1 MAPFKDLRFLL
12 TGLSTLD
19 SATLK
24 RQVIGLFTLSK
35 WWCESFQHLTPF
47 DLFKRIQL
55 TNLSQL
61 LKGNLSSKK
70 MDPVS
75 FTSLSHYS
83 KSQHFV
89 QKLQKFSSEDHK
101 IRPKNLEKV
110 QEIRPQNFFK
120 SKCSVKIH
128 FWTKIGLLLSC
139 GFHLDEVRR
148 VWYKGWKLEKA
159 FETNK
164 HQISSTPLCLPWD
177 LWNTIE
183 ANKRLGN
190 SIDVKYLF
198 RYITSGPLHRS
209 KVSGPS
215 ELQNLEIF
223 GQKSRQNE
231 GRVFTNF
238 L

>member
-83 KSQHFV
+83 KSPHFV
-89 QKLQKFSSEDHK
+89 QKSTFLVACPSKNVDFWHKKTPKIFFTEFQSFCQSLIFGQNLDFLQNSKFLSKSNF
-101 IRPKNLEKV
+101 RP
-110 QEIRPQNFFK
+110 
-120 SKCSVKIH
+120 
-128 FWTKIGLLLSC
+128 KIGL
-139 GFHLDEVRR
+139 
-148 VWYKGWKLEKA
+148 
-159 FETNK
+159 
-164 HQISSTPLCLPWD
+164 
-177 LWNTIE
+177 
-183 ANKRLGN
+183 
-190 SIDVKYLF
+190 
-198 RYITSGPLHRS
+198 
-209 KVSGPS
+209 
-215 ELQNLEIF
+215 
-223 GQKSRQNE
+223 
-231 GRVFTNF
+231 FTQCNF
-238 L
+238 NR